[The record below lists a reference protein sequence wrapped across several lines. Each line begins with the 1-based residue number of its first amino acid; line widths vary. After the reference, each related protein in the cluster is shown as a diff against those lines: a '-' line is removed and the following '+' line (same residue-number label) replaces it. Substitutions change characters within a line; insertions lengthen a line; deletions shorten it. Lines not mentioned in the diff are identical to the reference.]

1 MPDEF
6 LLADASEGP
15 ELGRRVEK
23 GKGCRSYHVK
33 NEDMAN
39 GATENAPTTGRFPD
53 IVFILGVIFLVASFS
68 LVKNL

>member
-15 ELGRRVEK
+15 ELGRK
-23 GKGCRSYHVK
+23 GMHVK

-39 GATENAPTTGRFPD
+39 GATENTPTTGRFPD
-53 IVFILGVIFLVASFS
+53 SVYPWCC
-68 LVKNL
+68 